1 MAGSYTARV
10 SAAVVQFNSGG
21 HAGSQF
27 HEHFSIIPNNYC
39 LKIEDARKTHY
50 VNNEIKRQAKP
61 RKRAVKDKTVKGY
74 KAQKEDLSDRAL
86 VVSMNVELA
95 KLEEN
100 RTNRDS
106 ILENTFGQK
115 HNQKWKEIR
124 KKLINCNY
132 LARILN
138 ARGPKSY
145 EKLLEEM
152 MYSPI
157 DLSNSAEMR
166 HQRLYESEALNT
178 FAQIHKIYKLEKT
191 GIFIDQELSFL
202 GICYIFLLK
211 ILFGENTVLVFHVRR
226 ISFEIIW
233 TE

>member
-10 SAAVVQFNSGG
+10 AAAVVQFNSKG

-39 LKIEDARKTHY
+39 LQMENARKTHY

-61 RKRAVKDKTVKGY
+61 RKRAEKDKAVKGY

-86 VVSMNVELA
+86 VVSMDLVLA

-100 RTNRDS
+100 RNNRDV
-106 ILENTFGQK
+106 ILDDTFGQK

-124 KKLINCNY
+124 KNLINCNY

-138 ARGPKSY
+138 TRGPKSY

-152 MYSPI
+152 MYSPT
-157 DLSNSAEMR
+157 DLSNTAEMR
-166 HQRLYESEALNT
+166 HQRLYEPEALKT
-178 FAQIHKIYKLEKT
+178 FSKIHTTYELQKT
-191 GIFIDQELSFL
+191 GIFIDEELSYL
-202 GICYIFLLK
+202 GICFCLLHKIFL
-211 ILFGENTVLVFHVRR
+211 
-226 ISFEIIW
+226 
-233 TE
+233 